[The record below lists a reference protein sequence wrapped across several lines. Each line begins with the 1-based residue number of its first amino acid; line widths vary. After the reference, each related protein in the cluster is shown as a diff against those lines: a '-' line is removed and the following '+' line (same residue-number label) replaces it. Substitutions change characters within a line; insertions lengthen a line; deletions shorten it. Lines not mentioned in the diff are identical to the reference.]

1 MLTYLH
7 TLCRDLPPEDE
18 DAGLEL
24 MVVVKVG
31 GRGGGTR
38 ETSRRS
44 PDTRRWGAGVKV
56 RRRAA
61 AEAEVRGERC
71 KLPGRRATR
80 LRVTEE
86 ERSSVVRLR
95 SGDTIWAST

>member
-31 GRGGGTR
+31 GRGGGHKGDV
-38 ETSRRS
+38 ETQSGHEKVGGGGEGETQGGRR
-44 PDTRRWGAGVKV
+44 G
-56 RRRAA
+56 
-61 AEAEVRGERC
+61 RGE
-71 KLPGRRATR
+71 G
-80 LRVTEE
+80 
-86 ERSSVVRLR
+86 
-95 SGDTIWAST
+95 